1 MGSGDNLGT
10 LEAMVLAAVLRTQP
24 ATGPAVFTELEARTG
39 RDPSLPAIH
48 VTLRRLS
55 AKGLLSSDLTAPSP
69 HGGRRS
75 RAYRVT
81 RDGVEALGLFRSV
94 WDSLL
99 GDVELPSSGSES

>member
-1 MGSGDNLGT
+1 MGRGDNLGT

-69 HGGRRS
+69 YGGRRS
-75 RAYRVT
+75 LMSIASILVRFSIIVFLVT
-81 RDGVEALGLFRSV
+81 VYV
-94 WDSLL
+94 T
-99 GDVELPSSGSES
+99 